1 MEKNTTVNQANAT
14 ARLLG
19 YLRHLMDVDPVV
31 RKARLSGPQHLQVS
45 SGRKGGVVLAY
56 LKAGRRGALPPLK
69 VPVPLLA
76 DDTRKGYNGVKQC
89 VYGWLE
95 TSVGAGRRAAR
106 SKSVTGG
113 KPRQPGPL
121 DN

>member
-1 MEKNTTVNQANAT
+1 MGKNTIVNQANMT

-31 RKARLSGPQHLQVS
+31 RKARLRGPEHLQVS
-45 SGRKGGVVLAY
+45 SGRKGGVMVAY
-56 LKAGRRGALPPLK
+56 LRTDRRGALPPLR

-76 DDTRKGYNGVKQC
+76 EDTRSGYNGVKRC
-89 VYGWLE
+89 VHGWLE
-95 TSVGAGRRAAR
+95 TNMGAGRRPAR
-106 SKSVTGG
+106 SKPVKGG
-113 KPRQPGPL
+113 KPRPSGPL